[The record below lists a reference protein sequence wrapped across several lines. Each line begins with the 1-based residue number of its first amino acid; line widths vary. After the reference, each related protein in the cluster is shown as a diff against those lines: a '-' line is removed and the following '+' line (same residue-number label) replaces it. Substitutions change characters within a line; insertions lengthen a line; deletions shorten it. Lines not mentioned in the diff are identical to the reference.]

1 MEGNIEPMPL
11 KLGKREPLINLKI
24 NANEPKPLDLVAKG
38 NVIPNLPKK
47 FDLSLSYVKSKVPN
61 INSFVYA
68 QIRPVL
74 DSIDR
79 TNQSKPDIEILNFGK
94 SLQENIAKKSMELSN
109 TSDIEL
115 LDKISASYKIIVDCI
130 EVDKKGIL
138 QNIVKFFSSNNTDN
152 MYYTLSEEVKNNKV
166 YRRYLEDFDKKYPT
180 TLKQLKDLKNDMVIY
195 IEVAQLLIT
204 EFTNEGFDV
213 HVDYVNRRI
222 ISLFQSKAMLDN
234 TIAMIE
240 LNIQKC
246 RIYMDNIDSVVNVLI
261 PTLLT
266 KMKLK
271 DYLNDTSYQELSSQ
285 IVEKLKDK
293 NV

>member
-1 MEGNIEPMPL
+1 
-11 KLGKREPLINLKI
+11 
-24 NANEPKPLDLVAKG
+24 
-38 NVIPNLPKK
+38 
-47 FDLSLSYVKSKVPN
+47 
-61 INSFVYA
+61 
-68 QIRPVL
+68 
-74 DSIDR
+74 
-79 TNQSKPDIEILNFGK
+79 
-94 SLQENIAKKSMELSN
+94 
-109 TSDIEL
+109 
-115 LDKISASYKIIVDCI
+115 
-130 EVDKKGIL
+130 
-138 QNIVKFFSSNNTDN
+138 
-152 MYYTLSEEVKNNKV
+152 V